1 MKFFT
6 FIAEFFQ
13 DQDGSASSKRIGA
26 YVLLWYLG
34 RLVTASIEG
43 KVIDKDVLWMV
54 TGLLGLS
61 LGLITTEFIS
71 KFKNNKE
78 VDKQ

>member
-13 DQDGSASSKRIGA
+13 DQDSGASSKRIGA

-34 RLVTASIEG
+34 KLVTASIEG
-43 KVIDKDVLWMV
+43 KVIDKDVLWTV
-54 TGLLGLS
+54 AGLLGLA
-61 LGLITTEFIS
+61 LGLITTEFIT
-71 KFKNNKE
+71 KFKEIKNK
-78 VDKQ
+78 Q